1 MAYVYRHIRLD
12 TNQPFYIGIGSDKN
26 YFRANQKSSSKR
38 NNYWFNIVSKTDY
51 EVEIMLDDLTWQ
63 EACEKEKEFIALYG
77 RKDNN
82 TGILS
87 NMTDGGEGVLNVIVS
102 DITRAKLSKLGKKRM
117 GIALTEEHKKNI
129 SLAKKRSKIVPPSR
143 KGAKMSADAVKRI
156 INTRKKNG
164 IGRKKIYQYD
174 LEKNLINIFTHG
186 DNVLETYPKFSKG
199 NINMVCRG
207 ERKLAYNF
215 IWSYTKL

>member
-26 YFRANQKSSSKR
+26 YFRANQKTSSKR
-38 NNYWFNIVSKTDY
+38 NSYWVNIVSKTDY
-51 EVEIMLDDLTWQ
+51 EVEILLDDLTWQ

-87 NMTDGGEGVLNVIVS
+87 NMTDGGEGVLNVNVS
-102 DITRAKLSKLGKKRM
+102 DITRAKLSELGKKRK
-117 GIALTEEHKKNI
+117 GITFTEEHKNNL
-129 SLAKKRSKIVPPSR
+129 SLAKKRSKTIPPSR
-143 KGAKMSADAVKRI
+143 KGSKMSADV
-156 INTRKKNG
+156 INRVIKTRKNNN
-164 IGRKKIYQYD
+164 IGRKQIYQYD

-186 DNVLETYPKFSKG
+186 DNVLETYPNFSKG